1 MPLTRDELFWTA
13 FSSHIDKTVQATK
26 ILIEI
31 LEDPSRAEVL
41 SVEIGKLESDG
52 DRITHETITAL
63 HATWITPLD
72 REEIHNLIAR
82 LDDVLDNVEAA
93 SERIALYEIKEPREE
108 AVALSKV
115 LHEMSLLAQ
124 QAIGALRSIKD
135 SKTLLDLCKALGR
148 KEREADGV
156 YRTGIAKLF
165 KMGGDPLEVLKWRD
179 IFEALENACDRA
191 ADVANIVE
199 GIVLEHA

>member
-1 MPLTRDELFWTA
+1 MALTRDELFWSA

-31 LEDPSRAEVL
+31 VEDPSRAEAL
-41 SVEIGKLESDG
+41 SVEIGKLESEG
-52 DRITHETITAL
+52 DRITHETVAAL

-72 REEIHNLIAR
+72 REEIHGLIAR

-93 SERIALYEIKEPREE
+93 SERIVLYEIKQSRDE

-115 LHEMSLLAQ
+115 LHEMALLAQ
-124 QAIGALRSIKD
+124 QAIGALRTIKD
-135 SKTLLDLCKALGR
+135 AKTLLDLCKALGR
-148 KEREADGV
+148 KEREADAA

-165 KMGGDPLEVLKWRD
+165 KMGGDPLDVLKWRD
-179 IFEALENACDRA
+179 IFESLENACDRA